1 MQRKITNDNEWQQ
14 MTTSGTTHDSEW
26 ERVLQRVATS
36 AKRMTTRHNEWQRVT
51 TTDNEWQRVVQ
62 RIITSGTTKRKQ

>member
-1 MQRKITNDNEWQQ
+1 MTTSDNEWQRVKS
-14 MTTSGTTHDSEW
+14 TSGTMSDNEDN
-26 ERVLQRVATS
+26 ERQQF
-36 AKRMTTRHNEWQRVT
+36 TTRHDEWQRVT